1 MMSSLSVALGE
12 DQQGIKIPLTMVIL
26 GMNTVIHRVDILMGI
41 VVAIIRIKMP
51 DLNSQQQLTLNTIST
66 IQKPK

>member
-41 VVAIIRIKMP
+41 VVAIIRIKML

>member
-26 GMNTVIHRVDILMGI
+26 EMNTVIHRVGILMGI